1 MACASL
7 MDEGRF
13 PLCEP
18 RFTTSRAIIKKS
30 VKTGGF
36 EFHKPHSLPVIG
48 GLEGF
53 LEFFPLHH
61 GLKVCRHLR
70 TDIIA
75 AASAVESGMSRHFLQ
90 FVWWLMWVCHSQDAG
105 GAVYTIP

>member
-1 MACASL
+1 M
-7 MDEGRF
+7 EGGALLV
-13 PLCEP
+13 LCTTVHNVP
-18 RFTTSRAIIKKS
+18 RIIKKS
-30 VKTGGF
+30 VKKSGF

-61 GLKVCRHLR
+61 GLKVYRHLR

-75 AASAVESGMSRHFLQ
+75 AASAVESGMSRHFL
-90 FVWWLMWVCHSQDAG
+90 
-105 GAVYTIP
+105 